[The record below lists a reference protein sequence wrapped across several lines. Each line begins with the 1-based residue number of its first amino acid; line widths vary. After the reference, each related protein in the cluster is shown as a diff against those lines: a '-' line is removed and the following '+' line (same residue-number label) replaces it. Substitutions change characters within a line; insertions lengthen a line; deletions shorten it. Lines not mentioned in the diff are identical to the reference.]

1 MMKKVLLFKIALFCL
16 CFFCIT
22 SPSTA
27 QNSEQFQIDSL
38 QKQNRIEANQ
48 EQLVDNYNQIAYL
61 FGGISIDS
69 SLHYSQKGML
79 LAQKVNYDHGLA
91 VSHLYTA
98 RALIQDG
105 KLKPAMENFNR
116 ALSQFIQERDSV
128 NLLDCYS
135 GMSYLA
141 SYESNQL
148 KSLDYNL
155 KALEI
160 AEKLRDT
167 TSLSIRYNNIGAIYK
182 RLNNYELAL
191 NYFQKSIALEQ
202 NSTNAGNLAISYS
215 NVGVL
220 KVEHHKFS
228 EAESDYQKIVSLLPA
243 VDSHYVR
250 AYLYLSLSGYYN
262 GINNFD
268 STKYYIDKASEI
280 CIKNNYQHIL
290 ARVYR
295 KQGEMLFKQKRYSE
309 SIHFLDKCLKLSDSI
324 GVQEEYPEIYKM
336 SAKAYSQI
344 GNNKQAYKSLQ
355 KANNAIDSLKSE
367 KVAEYLVEFEEQKA
381 KNEIEKQQLE
391 LALKNQQAKNAAII
405 MKNKYTLALLA
416 IVLLILSISIVAFYF
431 LRSKK
436 NNIIL
441 KSQHKLINEQKLLLE
456 DNIKKLEVSEE
467 NLQKL
472 NATKDK
478 FFSIIAHDLK
488 SPFTAI
494 LGFNNELTNHYN
506 EYSDDERLEMIN
518 HVGDASKSTY
528 SLLEN
533 LLTWSRSQS
542 GFIQLNKEVHL
553 IKNLAEEGILPNMAA
568 AEIKKI
574 NVLNN
579 IDDAQIVWADKET
592 IKIVVSNLFNNAI
605 KFCNAGGVIKLT
617 GKLNHDVFEICVRDT
632 GIGMSEQIMNNLF
645 MIEKNAQRVGTN
657 EEKGTGLG
665 LILCQEFVHKNDGQI
680 WVKSKVGVGTEM
692 YFSLPVIKNK

>member
-1 MMKKVLLFKIALFCL
+1 MKKVFPFKIALFCL
-16 CFFCIT
+16 CFFCLT
-22 SPSTA
+22 FSSTA

-38 QKQNRIEANQ
+38 QKQNRIESNQ
-48 EQLVDNYNQIAYL
+48 EQLVDNYNQMAYL

-69 SLHYSQKGML
+69 SLRYSQKGML
-79 LAQKVNYDHGLA
+79 LAQKINYDHGLA
-91 VSHLYTA
+91 VSNLYTA
-98 RALIQDG
+98 RALIQDA
-105 KLKPAMENFNR
+105 KLKPAMENFNK
-116 ALSQFIQERDSV
+116 ALSQFIQEKDSV

-148 KSLDYNL
+148 KSLNYNL

-160 AEKLRDT
+160 AEKLKDT
-167 TSLSIRYNNIGAIYK
+167 TSLSVCCNNIGAIYK
-182 RLNNYELAL
+182 RLDNYELAL

-202 NSTNAGNLAISYS
+202 NSTNVGDLAISYS
-215 NVGVL
+215 NIGVL
-220 KVEHHKFS
+220 KVENQKFK
-228 EAESDYQKIVSLLPA
+228 EAKSDYLKIKSLLPKI
-243 VDSHYVR
+243 DSKYVLS
-250 AYLYLSLSGYYN
+250 YLYLSLSGYYN

-290 ARVYR
+290 ARAYR
-295 KQGEMLFKQKRYSE
+295 KQGEMLFKQKKYSE
-309 SIHFLDKCLKLSDSI
+309 SIHVLDKCLKISDSI

-344 GNNKQAYKSLQ
+344 GDHKQAYKSLQ

-391 LALKNQQAKNAAII
+391 LALKNQQAENAAII

-416 IVLLILSISIVAFYF
+416 IVILILSIAVVAFYF

-494 LGFNNELTNHYN
+494 IGFNNELAHHYN
-506 EYSDDERLEMIN
+506 DYNDDERLEMIN

-542 GFIQLNKEVHL
+542 GFISLNKEVHL
-553 IKNLAEEGILPNMAA
+553 IKNLVEEGILPNMAT

-579 IDDAQIVWADKET
+579 IDDAQTVWADKET

-605 KFCNAGGVIKLT
+605 KFSNTGGVITLT
-617 GKLNHDVFEICVRDT
+617 GKLKNDVFEICIRDT

-645 MIEKNAQRVGTN
+645 MIEKNIQRVGTN

-665 LILCQEFVHKNDGQI
+665 LILCQEFVRKNDGQI
-680 WVKSKVGVGTEM
+680 WAKSKVGVGTEM
-692 YFSLPVIKNK
+692 YFSLPVNKNK